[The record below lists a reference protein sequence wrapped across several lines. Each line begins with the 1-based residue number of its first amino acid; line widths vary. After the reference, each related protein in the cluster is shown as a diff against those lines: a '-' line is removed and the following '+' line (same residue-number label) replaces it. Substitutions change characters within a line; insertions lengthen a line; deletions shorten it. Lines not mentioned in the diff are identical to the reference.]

1 MNALNAPLR
10 PDLRVTADWV
20 EPNSRVLDIGCGE
33 GELLHWLV
41 QYKHVD
47 ARGIELGQ
55 ESVADCIA
63 KGLSVIQG
71 DANADLIY
79 YPTDAFDYVVMG
91 QTLQRMQHPDKTL
104 KEMARIGKRVIVSV
118 PNFAY
123 WPNRLYL
130 LLKGRMP
137 VTNTLSYEW
146 YETPNIHFCSL
157 GDFVRLCDSLN
168 IAIEKRLYITNQGK
182 VGAFSGQNYLANL
195 FGEQGVFLLR
205 DGG

>member
-71 DANADLIY
+71 DANADLTY